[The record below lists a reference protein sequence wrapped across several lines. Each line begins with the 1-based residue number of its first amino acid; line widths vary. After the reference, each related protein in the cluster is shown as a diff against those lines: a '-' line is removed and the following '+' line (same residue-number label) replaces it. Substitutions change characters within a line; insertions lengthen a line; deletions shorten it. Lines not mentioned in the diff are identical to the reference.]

1 MKLLIIASNYPWP
14 QKPYS
19 GTFVREFVWE
29 LARQGHTCKVVVPS
43 TFWDILRYGGIG
55 KRHEKSNPVF
65 STAIVDVARPRYL
78 SASAIR
84 MFNRN
89 TIELSDHFF
98 TRAVMAEIMGAKDR
112 YDAIYAHFFYP
123 AGRAAAYCS
132 EMLNIP
138 FFIAHGDDDIDPW
151 YVRKGNKYFE
161 KVSGVIAVSKRNAR
175 FCIEE
180 FAIPEANV
188 RIFPNGIDQRLFY
201 PRDRKQARAELG
213 LPQDIKLIAFVGHY
227 IERKGPHR
235 LIKAVEGLE
244 RTKLLLIGEGP
255 IKLDQQQ
262 VAFSGVVEH
271 GKLPLY
277 LSAADI
283 FVLPTTGEG
292 SCNAILEAMAC
303 GLPIISSNGDFN
315 DDILN
320 DQVSIRVD
328 PLDIVAIRNAIVT
341 LIDDD
346 DRRQQMSISCL
357 KWISNFSISHRVE
370 GIATWLLQQSSASTH

>member
-14 QKPYS
+14 QKPYC
-19 GTFVREFVWE
+19 GTFVQQFVWE
-29 LARQGHTCKVVVPS
+29 LARQGHACKVVVPS

-55 KRHEKSNPVF
+55 KRHEKSNPDF

-84 MFNRN
+84 IFNRN
-89 TIELSDHFF
+89 TIELSDRYFA
-98 TRAVMAEIMGAKDR
+98 RAVMSEVMGAKER

-132 EMLNIP
+132 EKLNIP

-151 YVRKGNKYFE
+151 YVIKGSNDFE
-161 KVSGVIAVSKRNAR
+161 KVSGVVAVSKRNAK

-180 FAIPEANV
+180 FAIPEENV
-188 RIFPNGIDQRLFY
+188 RIFPNGVDQRLFY
-201 PRDRKQARAELG
+201 PRDRSQARAELN
-213 LPQDIKLIAFVGHY
+213 LPQDLKLIAFVGHY

-235 LIKAVEGLE
+235 LIKAIEGLD
-244 RTKLLLIGEGP
+244 RTKVLLIGEGP
-255 IKLDQQQ
+255 MKLDQQQ
-262 VAFSGVVEH
+262 IAFSGVVEH
-271 GKLPLY
+271 SKLPLY
-277 LSAADI
+277 LSAADL

-303 GLPIISSNGDFN
+303 GLPIISSTGDYN

-320 DQVSIRVD
+320 EQVSIRVD
-328 PLDIVAIRNAIVT
+328 PLDIAAIRSAIVS
-341 LIDDD
+341 LIEDDHK
-346 DRRQQMSISCL
+346 RQEMSTSCV
-357 KWISNFSISHRVE
+357 KWISNFTISHRVE
-370 GIATWLLQQSSASTH
+370 GIATWLLQQCST